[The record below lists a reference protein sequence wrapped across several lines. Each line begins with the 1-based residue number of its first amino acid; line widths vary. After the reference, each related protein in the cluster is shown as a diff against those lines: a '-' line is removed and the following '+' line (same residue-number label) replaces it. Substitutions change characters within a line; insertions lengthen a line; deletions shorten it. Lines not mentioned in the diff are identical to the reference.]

1 VTEPLRIVLIS
12 QQARTLSRLRSVCVI
27 AGHTVSAYVSAR
39 SQRPNGAASPMHLA
53 MAAQVIAEAP
63 AGTDVL
69 LPSSGRGIAQAL
81 AGCHP
86 DLLVCS
92 GFPWRLPSEVLRVP
106 RLGAVNIHPSLLPR
120 YRGPMPVHWAVR
132 NGDPETGVTV
142 HWMDEEF
149 DTGPIIIQRGG
160 VPLDDKIA
168 PGRLWHQMDR
178 LAADLLG
185 LALERIADGCAGDP
199 QDNSAASRFAQ
210 MGPEFLV
217 VNWEQTVQEIHNQV
231 RTFRLG
237 LPFGRGPM
245 AKVGDSW
252 MIVLATRTEPG
263 DGLRAECADGPI
275 WIVDAL
281 PVAEPPSI
289 ERAPTDRA
297 PSLGAPL

>member
-1 VTEPLRIVLIS
+1 MTEPLRVVLFS
-12 QQARTLSRLRSVCVI
+12 QQVRTLSRLRSVCMT
-27 AGHTVSAYVSAR
+27 AGHTVCAYVSAR
-39 SQRPNGAASPMHLA
+39 SQRPDGAVGPINLA

-69 LPSSGRGIAQAL
+69 LPSSGQGIARAL

-92 GFPWRLPSEVLRVP
+92 GFPWRLPKEVLRVP

-120 YRGPMPVHWAVR
+120 FRGPMPVHWAVR
-132 NGDPETGVTV
+132 NGEPVTGVTV

-168 PGRLWHQMDR
+168 PDRLWRQLDR

-185 LALERIADGCAGDP
+185 LALERIIDGYAGDP
-199 QDNSAASRFAQ
+199 QDNGAASSFSR
-210 MGPEFLV
+210 MGPEFAV
-217 VNWEQTVQEIHNQV
+217 VNWEQTVREIHNQV

-237 LPFGRGPM
+237 LPFGRGPL

-252 MIVLATRTEPG
+252 MTVLATRTEPG
-263 DGLRAECADGPI
+263 DGVRADCADGPI
-275 WIVDAL
+275 WIVDAM
-281 PVAEPPSI
+281 PVAGP
-289 ERAPTDRA
+289 
-297 PSLGAPL
+297 

>member
-1 VTEPLRIVLIS
+1 MTEPLRIVLLS
-12 QQARTLSRLRSVCVI
+12 QQVRTLSRLRSVCVT
-27 AGHTVSAYVSAR
+27 AGHTVSAYASAR
-39 SQRPNGAASPMHLA
+39 SQLPNGAVGPTQLA

-81 AGCHP
+81 SGCHP

-168 PGRLWHQMDR
+168 PNRLWHQMDR

-185 LALERIADGCAGDP
+185 LALERIADGYAGDP
-199 QDNSAASRFAQ
+199 QDNSAASRFAR

-237 LPFGRGPM
+237 LPFARGPM

-275 WIVDAL
+275 WIVDAM
-281 PVAEPPSI
+281 PVAGPPSI
-289 ERAPTDRA
+289 ERAPADRA
-297 PSLGAPL
+297 PRPGTPL